1 MKTNPFLVRVCMI
14 CALFIVTKFTTAN
27 AQSVNVEE
35 SNKTYHFT
43 ATYDKAKTD
52 KVLDYMDQSLKHA
65 SDFSFKHTQIDATIT
80 LTGGMN
86 FYMHNEPGTL
96 EFKFDKKKNSSD
108 DYKTFTKMCDG
119 LKKIIQDN

>member
-1 MKTNPFLVRVCMI
+1 MI
-14 CALFIVTKFTTAN
+14 CAFFIVARSATVR
-27 AQSVNVEE
+27 AQSVSVEE
-35 SNKTYHFT
+35 SGKIYHFT

-52 KVLDYMDQSLKHA
+52 KVLDYLDQSLKHA
-65 SDFSFKHTQIDATIT
+65 SDFSFKHTQIDANVT
-80 LTGGMN
+80 LSGGIN
-86 FYMHNEPGTL
+86 FYIHNEPGSL